1 MNQNVTAATLALALG
16 TALSIAAAPA
26 SAAET
31 GAKEKCFG
39 LALKAKNDCQS
50 GPGTS
55 CAGTSTTDYQ
65 GDAWVF
71 VPKGSCETTAS
82 PTSPTGHGQL
92 AAFKK
97 KS

>member
-16 TALSIAAAPA
+16 TALSMAAAPA

-39 LALKAKNDCQS
+39 IALKAKNDCKA

-55 CAGTSTTDYQ
+55 CAGTSKKDYQ
-65 GDAWVF
+65 GDAWTF

-82 PTSPTGHGQL
+82 PASPTGYGQL
-92 AAFKK
+92 AAFKE